1 MITKND
7 CYLILND
14 LENKGIDT
22 KEITKEL
29 INSQGIPLS
38 VIKFINSNRE
48 LELSKF
54 YEKIRKS
61 YNQKKSSLYIN
72 IVKEIEDPNEVLTT
86 LSGMLTQILLFSRQV
101 ENKQMFLKHARAN
114 DITKV
119 LNLYF
124 TNYDLTNCL
133 KLIKIIKTDIKAL
146 ESIRKES

>member
-72 IVKEIEDPNEVLTT
+72 IVKEIEEPNEVLTT

-101 ENKQMFLKHARAN
+101 ENKQMFLKHARAG
-114 DITKV
+114 DITRV